1 MKRCFAWWWMA
12 MACGWPAMAGT
23 QLQLLSNPEAQ
34 QLFAGAAKTVSV
46 TFFNPGDENFE
57 AAIHLRV
64 FQTSSA
70 TAVPLGDWPWKQLE
84 VLPRQTVVESA
95 QLEFPAVNAETKFLV
110 EWVAGTNQII
120 GKTEIL
126 AYPSNLLTE
135 LKLMFREDELGLLD
149 PDNLLKP
156 AFVQNHV
163 EFLDLEKTALED
175 FSGKLAIIGPFQ
187 SQAQMRDGL
196 PKAIQRIAMK
206 GTAVVWIQPPPN
218 REDDIKP
225 SFYLVPEAKGAVV
238 IVQPEMTADFSQNPA
253 AQLNLIRF
261 CKLAMRPV
269 PFALPNFA
277 SQP

>member
-1 MKRCFAWWWMA
+1 
-12 MACGWPAMAGT
+12 MAGA
-23 QLQLLSNPEAQ
+23 QLQLLSSPEAQ

-64 FQTSSA
+64 FQASSA
-70 TAVPLGDWPWKQLE
+70 TAAPLGDWPWKQLE

-95 QLEFPAVNAETKFLV
+95 PLEFPAVNAETKFLV
-110 EWVAGTNQII
+110 QWMEGTNRIL
-120 GKTEIL
+120 GKTEVL
-126 AYPSNLLTE
+126 AYPSNLLHA
-135 LKLMFREDELGLLD
+135 LKLMFYADELGLLD
-149 PDNLLKP
+149 PNNLLKP
-156 AFVQNHV
+156 SFTQNGL

-175 FSGKLAIIGPFQ
+175 FSGKLAIIGPFE
-187 SQAQMRDGL
+187 SRAQMREGL
-196 PKAIQRIAMK
+196 PKAIQKIAMK

-238 IVQPEMTADFSQNPA
+238 IVQPEMIVDFSQNPA
-253 AQLNLIRF
+253 AQLNLIHF
-261 CKLAMRPV
+261 CKLAVRPA
-269 PFALPNFA
+269 PFAMPNFA